1 MTDKFTAAESIR
13 RLAQQ
18 YAAMVEAADAL
29 EKVGKMEQT
38 LAELKKEEDRQ
49 RNENAALKGEATKAK
64 KAVADADA
72 KAIEIVANAVDQAEA
87 MAADVKR
94 QAEETAAGIIK
105 SAQDDASKTIA
116 DIATDKARLSSEIGG
131 LQRAI
136 EAARSELLMLQA
148 DGAKA
153 EEDAKLAQAK
163 LEKVQAQIR
172 KLAEV

>member
-1 MTDKFTAAESIR
+1 MADKFTAAESIR
-13 RLAQQ
+13 RLAQMYQ
-18 YAAMVEAADAL
+18 SMVEAADAL

-38 LAELKKEEDRQ
+38 LVELKKEEDRQ

-64 KAVADADA
+64 KVIKDAEE
-72 KAIEIVANAVDQAEA
+72 KAIEILAKASDEA
-87 MAADVKR
+87 TIAAADIKR
-94 QAEETAAGIIK
+94 QAEINAADIVK
-105 SAQDDASKTIA
+105 SAQDEASKTIA
-116 DIATDKARLSSEIGG
+116 DIATEKARLSSEIGG

-148 DGAKA
+148 DQAKA
-153 EEDAKLAQAK
+153 EEDAKTAQAK